1 MFKVVLHRIVAIPFV
16 YNLVQRLA
24 GREEGHRRM
33 RPYLAQTMGR
43 TVLEVG
49 AGTGDWAMMLPPTAR
64 YIWFDNDPQKLAGF
78 LSRGT
83 SAMALLGDAARMCL
97 KDKSVN
103 WALCIAVSHHL
114 TDEEFRQFL
123 RSLAKVSREGLIF
136 LDGLRTDNSWI
147 SQLLWKYDR
156 GANPRKLE
164 DLRPLIEEFFEIE
177 KEEQFA
183 VYHRYWVCQ
192 AKPRV

>member
-1 MFKVVLHRIVAIPFV
+1 MLQRVLHRIVAVPFV

-33 RPYLAQTMGR
+33 RPFLKQTGGG

-49 AGTGDWAMMLPPTAR
+49 AGTGDWAQVLPPTAR

-78 LSRGT
+78 RARGT
-83 SAMALLGDAARMCL
+83 RALALLGDAARMCL

-103 WALCIAVSHHL
+103 WALCVAVSHHL
-114 TDEEFRQFL
+114 TDDEFRQFL
-123 RSLAKVSREGLIF
+123 RSLARVSREGLIF
-136 LDGLRTDNSWI
+136 LDGLRTDDAWI
-147 SQLLWKYDR
+147 SRLLWKYDR

-164 DLRPLIEEFFEIE
+164 ALKPFIEEFFEIE
-177 KEEQFA
+177 REEQFA

-192 AKPRV
+192 ARPRA